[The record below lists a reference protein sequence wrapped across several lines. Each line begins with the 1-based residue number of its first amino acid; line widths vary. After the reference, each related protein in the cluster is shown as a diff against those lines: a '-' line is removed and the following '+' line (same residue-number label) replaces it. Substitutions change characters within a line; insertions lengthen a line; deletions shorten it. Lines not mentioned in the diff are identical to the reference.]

1 MTGIDNEDFKLV
13 LLNVESVIMFML
25 MVTLKQEIIVI
36 SLENIEAMGIEIA
49 ISTLN

>member
-1 MTGIDNEDFKLV
+1 MTEIGNEDFKLA

-25 MVTLKQEIIVI
+25 MITLKQEIIVI